1 MTTTREKINAH
12 RYLEVYEAMK
22 NAVPDD
28 NNMLEVMRACELI
41 IADCIAQSNFGK
53 EVEEQTYKA
62 IADDIR
68 NLTEAFK
75 PIAEEAVKE
84 D

>member
-1 MTTTREKINAH
+1 MTIGIYNRV
-12 RYLEVYEAMK
+12 RFLEVYEVMK
-22 NAVPDD
+22 NAVPYA
-28 NNMLEVMRACELI
+28 NNMLEVIRACEFI
-41 IADCIAQSNFGK
+41 IADCIAQSNVGK

-68 NLTEAFK
+68 KVTEAFK
-75 PIAEEAVKE
+75 PIVEKAAKE